1 MTKIVKSN
9 SLFFICFL
17 LLFLG
22 FVFTSCKKDDNP
34 ASVSADNE
42 MMISVFEKT
51 ADSLLGADKY
61 SNLVFGVWMPD
72 KNLTWIKNSAGP
84 DSKASVSS
92 SDLFCTA
99 GITKT
104 FTATI
109 IMQLVEKGK
118 IRLTDNLDSLLPKNV
133 TDTLKTVNPDF
144 APGKIN
150 LKMLLNH
157 YSALPDFSEDSI
169 LVYNG
174 FLAEPYRQWNPP
186 EIAIAALRN
195 KIITSQLG
203 EYHYSNTN
211 YILLG
216 LIAEKAAGMPFNL
229 LLKEKVYMPSGIGN
243 AFLSGYDNI
252 TGKMAPGYFTGGKDV
267 SSYNLSWDWACGGI
281 ITSVYDLYSYFHAY
295 NNGLLLQNST
305 MQSMLSF
312 NIYNPDSLMSA
323 GIGLGFSYLSW
334 KGIKAYG
341 HSGGAA
347 LGYSSVMYYVPQ
359 KNAYIIGFVNNYG
372 SDLPFQ
378 LLLKIMERL

>member
-9 SLFFICFL
+9 NLFFICFL

-51 ADSLLGADKY
+51 ADSLLSADKY

-72 KNLTWIKNSAGP
+72 KNLVWIKNSAGP

-92 SDLFCTA
+92 SDLFCAA
-99 GITKT
+99 GIAKA

-118 IRLTDNLDSLLPKNV
+118 IRLADNLDSLLPKNV
-133 TDTLKTVNPDF
+133 IDTLKSVNSDF
-144 APGKIN
+144 TPEKIN

-157 YSALPDFSEDSI
+157 YSGIPDFSEDSI
-169 LVYNG
+169 LTFNG
-174 FLAEPYRQWNPP
+174 FLAEPYRQWNPL

-195 KIITSQLG
+195 KIMSSQLG

-243 AFLSGYDNI
+243 TFLSGYDNI
-252 TGKMAPGYFTGGKDV
+252 TGKMATGYFIGGEDV
-267 SSYNLSWDWACGGI
+267 SSYNLSWAWACGGI
-281 ITSVYDLYSYFHAY
+281 ITSVYDLYAYFHAY

-305 MQSMLSF
+305 IQSMLSF

-323 GIGLGFSYLSW
+323 GIGLGFFYLSW

-341 HSGGAA
+341 HSGAA

-359 KNAYIIGFVNNYG
+359 KNAYIIGYVNNYG
-372 SDLPFQ
+372 SDLPFH